1 MSFVAQIITSKNWM
15 LGLTIVGVLL
25 ALWAC
30 SLFYYGATADS
41 TGGKFTGTT
50 TAIMLLAGGCALA
63 YFSGMQ
69 WRNLNAAEELLGV
82 QL

>member
-1 MSFVAQIITSKNWM
+1 MSFVAQIIGSKNWM
-15 LGLTIVGVLL
+15 IGLTILGILLVL
-25 ALWAC
+25 W
-30 SLFYYGATADS
+30 SGYLFYYGATADS
-41 TGGKFTGTT
+41 TSGKLTGTT
-50 TAIMLLAGGCALA
+50 TAIMLLAGGGVLA